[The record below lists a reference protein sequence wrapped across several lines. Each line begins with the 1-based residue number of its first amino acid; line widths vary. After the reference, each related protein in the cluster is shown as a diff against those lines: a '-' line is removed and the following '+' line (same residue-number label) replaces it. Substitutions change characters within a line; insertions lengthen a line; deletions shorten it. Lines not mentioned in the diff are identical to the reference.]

1 MHRIYD
7 LVPKKE
13 IVTPEGGW
21 KEHTYYVV
29 QVSYSSTNPVHT
41 AILGVG
47 FLQENGYPGSDSEI
61 WNNSYEGVKAFRSAW
76 YVEVVKVI
84 GRIKE

>member
-1 MHRIYD
+1 MYKIYD
-7 LVPKKE
+7 LVTEKE

-21 KEHTYYVV
+21 KEHTYYVI
-29 QVSYSSTNPVHT
+29 QVSYSSNNPVHT

-47 FLQENGYPGSDSEI
+47 FLKEDGSPGNYSEI
-61 WNNSYEGVKAFRSAW
+61 WNNSYGGVKTFRSAW
-76 YVEVVKVI
+76 YIEVVKVI